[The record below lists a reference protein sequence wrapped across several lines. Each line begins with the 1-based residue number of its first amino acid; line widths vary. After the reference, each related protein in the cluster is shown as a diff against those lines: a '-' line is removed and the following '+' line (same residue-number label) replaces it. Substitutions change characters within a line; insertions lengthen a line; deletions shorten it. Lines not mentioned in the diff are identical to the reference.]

1 MDNLEKL
8 ESSMIR
14 DVDEYVRTM
23 DQFEMA
29 LNERT
34 TKWGDRAKVAR
45 RLAAARNKT
54 MNLIV
59 TLIIAGAAVLITL
72 RVLVFH

>member
-1 MDNLEKL
+1 MDNLQKL
-8 ESSMIR
+8 EANMIR
-14 DVDEYVRTM
+14 DVDEYVCTM
-23 DQFEMA
+23 DSFETA

-54 MNLIV
+54 LNLIV
-59 TLIIAGAAVLITL
+59 TLLIAGAAVLVTL
-72 RVLVFH
+72 TKLVFN

>member
-1 MDNLEKL
+1 MDNLQKL
-8 ESSMIR
+8 EANMIK

-23 DQFEMA
+23 DSFETA

-45 RLAAARNKT
+45 RLAAARSKT

-59 TLIIAGAAVLITL
+59 TLIIAGAAVLVTL
-72 RVLVFH
+72 RMLVFH